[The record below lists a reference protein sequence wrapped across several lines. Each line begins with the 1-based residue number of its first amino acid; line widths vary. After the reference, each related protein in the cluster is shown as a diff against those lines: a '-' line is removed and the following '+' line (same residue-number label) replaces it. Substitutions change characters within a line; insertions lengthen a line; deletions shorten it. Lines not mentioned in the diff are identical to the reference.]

1 MPAVRFL
8 RKFNGKYFYE
18 GLTPC
23 LGNTGLMLSNKKE
36 SISSLLE
43 VCDGRTVKNVLALF

>member
-8 RKFNGKYFYE
+8 RKSNGKYFYE

-36 SISSLLE
+36 SICSLLE